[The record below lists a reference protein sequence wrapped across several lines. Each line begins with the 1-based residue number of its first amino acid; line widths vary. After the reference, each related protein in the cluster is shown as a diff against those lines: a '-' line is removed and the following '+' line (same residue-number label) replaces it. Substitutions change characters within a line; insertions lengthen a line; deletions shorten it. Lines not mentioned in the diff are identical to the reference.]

1 MISVGPLCPIILS
14 VMVYLGGREIRYTHI
29 EVILSFS
36 GKVSTPFSSVKIPPQ
51 GTVIQEDNTASYSS
65 GYSYF
70 R

>member
-1 MISVGPLCPIILS
+1 MILS
-14 VMVYLGGREIRYTHI
+14 VMVYLGGREIRYTHT
-29 EVILSFS
+29 ELLFRFPE
-36 GKVSTPFSSVKIPPQ
+36 KVSTPFSSVKFPPQ